1 MTAIAADPVEEAI
14 ERVLQSGCTA
24 RVRPGRPITSEYL
37 AALQTGRE
45 GIWCESTAEGELIIS
60 GASDPPVSAGETR
73 LSAQVV
79 TWEVRS
85 VPGTTRATTGGFNI
99 EGWGFKIPDISW
111 ISREREAAALRDGK
125 VVRGYLPAAPEFVIE
140 VRSPG
145 DDLRELREKMAGWTT
160 HGVLLALLVDPR
172 SRNVHLYR
180 NGEAVDLLREPET
193 VDCEPE
199 MPGLILDFTS
209 IWPLFND

>member
-14 ERVLQSGCTA
+14 ERVLRLNCPV

-37 AALQTGRE
+37 ADLQTGRE

-79 TWEVRS
+79 TWEARS
-85 VPGTTRATTGGFNI
+85 APGTTRATTGGFNI

-145 DDLRELREKMAGWTT
+145 DDLRDLREKMVGWTA
-160 HGVLLALLVDPR
+160 HGVLFGLLVDPR
-172 SRNVHLYR
+172 NRNVHVYR
-180 NGEAVDLLREPET
+180 DGDEVDLRREPET
-193 VDCEPE
+193 VGCGPE
-199 MPGLILDFTS
+199 MPGLVLDFTS
-209 IWPLFND
+209 IWPLFDD

>member
-1 MTAIAADPVEEAI
+1 MTTIAADPVEEAI
-14 ERVLQSGCTA
+14 ERVLRFNCPV
-24 RVRPGRPITSEYL
+24 RVSTDRPVTDAYL
-37 AALQTGRE
+37 AELSARRE

-60 GASDPPVSAGETR
+60 GASDPPTSAGEGR
-73 LSAQVV
+73 LFAQVLAADLS
-79 TWEVRS
+79 RP
-85 VPGTTRATTGGFNI
+85 PGTTRPMTGGFNI

-145 DDLRELREKMAGWTT
+145 DDLRELQEKMVGWTT

-172 SRNVHLYR
+172 NRNVHLYR
-180 NGEAVDLLREPET
+180 NGEEAGLLREPET
-193 VDCEPE
+193 VTCEPE
-199 MPGLILDFTS
+199 MPGLTLDFTS
-209 IWPLFND
+209 IWPLFNN

>member
-14 ERVLQSGCTA
+14 ERVLRFNCPV
-24 RVRPGRPITSEYL
+24 RVSTDRPVTDAYL
-37 AALQTGRE
+37 AELSARRE